1 MCGGTYPRS
10 IPACAGE
17 PRAAIATTSPA
28 WGLSPRVRGNPCV
41 RSLFLI
47 LLRSI
52 PACAGE
58 PRCPGESV
66 WRQTVYP
73 RVCGGTT
80 VTLTE
85 SVFSAGLSPR
95 VRGNPIMI
103 ITAVAFIGSIPACA
117 GEPLDESDED
127 DPYRVYPRVCGG
139 TVRNAAGNTVSA
151 GLSPRV
157 RGNQFALFLCPFLLR
172 SIPACAG
179 EPGPRRRS
187 ANLRKVYPRVCGGT
201 AVGGSFLTSSLRS
214 IPACA
219 GEPFISCV
227 PDQSGWVYP
236 RVCGGT
242 WRRRRISFLV
252 SGLSPRV
259 RGNHLAP

>member
-1 MCGGTYPRS
+1 M
-10 IPACAGE
+10 
-17 PRAAIATTSPA
+17 
-28 WGLSPRVRGNPCV
+28 

-117 GEPLDESDED
+117 GEPLLKNGGTGFNTVYPRVCGGTTLSETWPQVLRGLSPRVRGNHESDVAAMRRERSIPACAGEPVND
-127 DPYRVYPRVCGG
+127 GYEPVHRRVYPRVCGG
-139 TVRNAAGNTVSA
+139 TPCGRIGVSHCA

-157 RGNQFALFLCPFLLR
+157 RGNRLCATRRVLPSR

-179 EPGPRRRS
+179 EP
-187 ANLRKVYPRVCGGT
+187 
-201 AVGGSFLTSSLRS
+201 
-214 IPACA
+214 IP
-219 GEPFISCV
+219 PTIS
-227 PDQSGWVYP
+227 QG
-236 RVCGGT
+236 
-242 WRRRRISFLV
+242 
-252 SGLSPRV
+252 
-259 RGNHLAP
+259 